1 MSRKKK
7 RIERPLRYDF
17 KYKNNEVTKLI
28 NYLMWDGKKTVAQA
42 VLYDALDIIKVR
54 LNEDPVNVLH
64 QALENVKPIVEVRSR
79 RIGGSTYQIPVEV
92 PSYRQ
97 FYLACHW
104 IITFARSRSGK
115 SMAEK
120 LANEIIDAYKNQG
133 SSIKKKED
141 THKMAEANRAFAHL
155 RW

>member
-7 RIERPLRYDF
+7 RIERNLKLDF
-17 KYKNNEVTKLI
+17 KYKNTETTKLI
-28 NYLMWDGKKTVAQA
+28 NYLMWDGKKSVAQS
-42 VLYDALDIIKVR
+42 VLYDALDLIKER
-54 LNEDPVNVLH
+54 LNEDPVDVLH
-64 QALENVKPIVEVRSR
+64 KALENVKPIVEVRSR

-104 IITFARSRSGK
+104 LITFARSRSGK

>member
-7 RIERPLRYDF
+7 RIERELKLDF
-17 KYKNNEVTKLI
+17 KYKNQYLTKMI
-28 NYLMWDGKKTVAQA
+28 NYLMWDGKKSVAQDVIYNA
-42 VLYDALDIIKVR
+42 MDLIKEKT
-54 LNEDPVNVLH
+54 NEDPLDVLVK
-64 QALENVKPIVEVRSR
+64 AVDNVKPLVEVRSR

-104 IITFARSRSGK
+104 IINYARARGGK

-120 LANEIIDAYKNQG
+120 LANEVLDAYRNQG

>member
-7 RIERPLRYDF
+7 RIDRPLELDF
-17 KYKNNEVTKLI
+17 NYKNQEISKFV
-28 NYLMWDGKKTVAQA
+28 NYLMWDGKKSVAQA
-42 VLYDALDIIKVR
+42 VIYDALNVIKER
-54 LNEDPVNVLH
+54 LNENPVDVFH

-104 IITFARSRSGK
+104 IITFARSRNGK

>member
-7 RIERPLRYDF
+7 RVERPIKLDH
-17 KYKNNEVTKLI
+17 KYKNYEISKFI
-28 NYLMWDGKKTVAQA
+28 NYLMWDGKKTVAQK
-42 VLYDALDIIKVR
+42 VLYNALDIVKDRI
-54 LNEDPVNVLH
+54 NENPVDVLH
-64 QALENVKPIVEVRSR
+64 QAIENVKPIVEVRSR

-104 IITFARSRSGK
+104 IINFARERSGK

-120 LANEIIDAYKNQG
+120 LANEILDAFKNQG